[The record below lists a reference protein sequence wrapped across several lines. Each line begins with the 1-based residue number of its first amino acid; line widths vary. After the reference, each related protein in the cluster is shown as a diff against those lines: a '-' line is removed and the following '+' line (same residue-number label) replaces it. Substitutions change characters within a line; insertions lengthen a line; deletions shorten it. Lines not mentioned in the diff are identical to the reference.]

1 MLFEIDDVI
10 GLVPTFYYGALVPT
24 ANPCAVVTRT
34 TGMMK
39 QPAVV

>member
-34 TGMMK
+34 TGMK

>member
-10 GLVPTFYYGALVPT
+10 GVDTFYYGALVPT

-34 TGMMK
+34 
-39 QPAVV
+39 PA